1 MWVAVSSLD
10 FEHVVKLSSP
20 KSTYPTISP
29 VAEQYAIS
37 SEKEMRVMKCYSY
50 LVHDCVEALLS
61 YVETRGEP
69 NLTHHF

>member
-37 SEKEMRVMKCYSY
+37 SEKEMTE
-50 LVHDCVEALLS
+50 L
-61 YVETRGEP
+61 
-69 NLTHHF
+69 